1 MRFVMASKSVTAG
14 LAMVLLTAAAAF
26 EAGSFLRAQEHPA
39 AQDKAQVKTDPGDKA
54 EAKHAATGHAKE
66 GTKQAVEA
74 RLKAV
79 EHAKPTGA
87 GEPIHEVEKTLFAT
101 RRFEQAVMSPDGKRV
116 AWVETLI
123 GKDGAP
129 SGNTAIYVSGIEAK
143 TSPRRLKAGVGAGEH
158 EEGNVAWAPD
168 SKRVAFLSDTVK
180 AGQLQ
185 LYVANVSGGDGN
197 ATNATGATHATNAA
211 KTTGAMNATSAA
223 NATGAT
229 RATSAT
235 NVTGAKNAAK
245 ATNAMGAI
253 GATGTADATNA
264 TNVTSAAGA
273 AGAGAKRLTNVK
285 GFLAAPSWSPDG
297 KTIAVLFTENA
308 TRASGPL
315 VAETPQTGEIKDA
328 FFEQRLA
335 VVDVASGKLRQISP
349 ADTYVYEY
357 DWAPDGLRFAVTAAL
372 GNGDNNWWVAELFTL
387 EGATGL
393 MKSIYKPHL
402 QIANPVWSPD
412 GEKIA
417 FVEGLMSDAGLT
429 GGDIFSV
436 DASGGEAQ
444 DLTPEIKA
452 SPSWIAWTPEK
463 KIIFTEFVG
472 GDVGLANVDSQSKK
486 VEALWRGGEYLAAG
500 AGGFS
505 PTISL
510 AKDGATMVFVRESYA
525 APPEVWAGRVGEW
538 KKLTKRNEG
547 VTREWGDAKSIEWK
561 NGGYQVQGWLLYPKD
576 FDASKKYPLVVNVHG
591 GPSWASVSK
600 WPSPHG
606 YATAL
611 AGAGYFVL
619 SPNPRGSYGQG
630 EAFTGAN
637 VRDFGGGDFADILA
651 GVDEAMRVAPIDA
664 NRLGLTG
671 WSYGG
676 FMTMFG
682 VTQTN
687 RFKAVMAGAG
697 VANWQSYYGENLID
711 QWMIPFFGKSMYD
724 DPEIYAK
731 SSAIN
736 FIKKVKTPTLVIVG
750 DSDGECP
757 APQSYEFWHALK
769 ALGVETQLVV
779 YEHEGHLFAKPQH
792 QRDVIERTLAWFDA
806 HLK

>member
-1 MRFVMASKSVTAG
+1 MQPIAMRRTVILTF
-14 LAMVLLTAAAAF
+14 LAVSDFAACV
-26 EAGSFLRAQEHPA
+26 SLAQSPA
-39 AQDKAQVKTDPGDKA
+39 PGDRPTEVKVGMQDKAA
-54 EAKHAATGHAKE
+54 EAKQGAKAAPARAKE

-87 GEPIHEVEKTLFAT
+87 TEPIHEVEKTLFAT
-101 RRFEQAVMSPDGKRV
+101 RRFEQVMISPDGKRV

-129 SGNTAIYVSGIEAK
+129 SGNTAIYVAGVEAK
-143 TSPRRLKAGVGAGEH
+143 APPRRLRAGVGAGDH
-158 EEGNVAWAPD
+158 EEGSVAWSLD
-168 SKRVAFLSDTVK
+168 SKRVAFLSDALK

-185 LYVANVSGGDGN
+185 LYVANVSGRDGN
-197 ATNATGATHATNAA
+197 ATNATGATRATNATDA
-211 KTTGAMNATSAA
+211 
-223 NATGAT
+223 
-229 RATSAT
+229 
-235 NVTGAKNAAK
+235 
-245 ATNAMGAI
+245 
-253 GATGTADATNA
+253 ADATNA
-264 TNVTSAAGA
+264 TNATDATNATKATGA
-273 AGAGAKRLTNVK
+273 MGAGAKRLTNVK
-285 GFLAAPSWSPDG
+285 GFLAEPKWSPDG

-372 GNGDNNWWVAELFTL
+372 GNGDNNWWIAELYTL

-412 GEKIA
+412 GKGIA
-417 FVEGLMSDAGLT
+417 FIEGLMSDAGLT

-436 DASGGEAQ
+436 DAKGGEAQ
-444 DLTPEIKA
+444 DLTPEMKA
-452 SPSWIAWTPEK
+452 SASWIGWTPEK

-472 GDVGLANVDSQSKK
+472 GDVGLASVDPQNKK

-510 AKDGATMVFVRESYA
+510 AKDGATMAFVRESYA
-525 APPEVWAGRVGEW
+525 APPEVWAGQVGEW
-538 KKLTKRNEG
+538 KQLTRRNER

-606 YATAL
+606 YASAL

-630 EAFTGAN
+630 EAFTRAN
-637 VRDFGGGDFADILA
+637 VRDFGGGDFVDILA

-687 RFKAVMAGAG
+687 RFKAAMAGAG
-697 VANWQSYYGENLID
+697 IANWRSYYGENLID
-711 QWMIPFFGKSMYD
+711 QWMIPFFGKSVYD
-724 DPEIYAK
+724 DPEIYEK
-731 SSAIN
+731 SSAIS

-757 APQSYEFWHALK
+757 APQSYEFWHGLK
-769 ALGVETQLVV
+769 AMGVETQLVV

>member
-1 MRFVMASKSVTAG
+1 
-14 LAMVLLTAAAAF
+14 
-26 EAGSFLRAQEHPA
+26 
-39 AQDKAQVKTDPGDKA
+39 
-54 EAKHAATGHAKE
+54 
-66 GTKQAVEA
+66 
-74 RLKAV
+74 
-79 EHAKPTGA
+79 
-87 GEPIHEVEKTLFAT
+87 
-101 RRFEQAVMSPDGKRV
+101 
-116 AWVETLI
+116 
-123 GKDGAP
+123 
-129 SGNTAIYVSGIEAK
+129 
-143 TSPRRLKAGVGAGEH
+143 
-158 EEGNVAWAPD
+158 EGNVAWSPD
-168 SKRVAFLSDTVK
+168 SKRVAFLSDAVK
-180 AGQLQ
+180 AGQRQ
-185 LYVANVSGGDGN
+185 LYVAQVTGGNGSATNTTNTTGAANSTGPTGAAGATNGTNVMG
-197 ATNATGATHATNAA
+197 AVNATGA
-211 KTTGAMNATSAA
+211 
-223 NATGAT
+223 
-229 RATSAT
+229 
-235 NVTGAKNAAK
+235 
-245 ATNAMGAI
+245 
-253 GATGTADATNA
+253 
-264 TNVTSAAGA
+264 
-273 AGAGAKRLTNVK
+273 AKRLTNVK
-285 GFLAAPSWSPDG
+285 GFLASPRWSPDG
-297 KTIAVLFTENA
+297 KTVAVLFTENA

-315 VAETPQTGEIKDA
+315 VAETLQTGEIKDA

-349 ADTYVYEY
+349 ADTYIYEY

-372 GNGDNNWWVAELFTL
+372 GNGDNNWWVAELYTL
-387 EGATGL
+387 EGASGL

-412 GEKIA
+412 GERIA
-417 FVEGLMSDAGLT
+417 FIEGLMSDAGLT

-436 DASGGEAQ
+436 DGGGGGAQ

-452 SPSWIAWTPEK
+452 SPSWIGWTPEK

-472 GDVGLANVDSQSKK
+472 GDVGLASVDPQSKK
-486 VEALWRGGEYLAAG
+486 VGALWRGGEYLAAG
-500 AGGFS
+500 EGGFS

-510 AKDGATMVFVRESYA
+510 AKDGATMAFVRESYA
-525 APPEVWAGRVGEW
+525 APPEVWAGKVGEW
-538 KKLTKRNEG
+538 KQLTRRNEG
-547 VTREWGDAKSIEWK
+547 VTREWGDAKSLEWK
-561 NGGYQVQGWLLYPKD
+561 NGGFEVQGWLLYPKN

-591 GPSWASVSK
+591 GPSWASVSR

-606 YATAL
+606 YASAL

-630 EAFTGAN
+630 EAFTRAN
-637 VRDFGGGDFADILA
+637 VKDFGGGDLADILA

-687 RFKAVMAGAG
+687 RFKAAMAGAG
-697 VANWQSYYGENLID
+697 IANWQSYYGENLID
-711 QWMIPFFGKSMYD
+711 QWMIPFFGKSVYD
-724 DPEIYAK
+724 DPDIYAK

-757 APQSYEFWHALK
+757 APQSYEFWHGMK
-769 ALGVETQLVV
+769 AQGVETQLVV

-792 QRDVIERTLAWFDA
+792 QRDVIERTLGWFDA